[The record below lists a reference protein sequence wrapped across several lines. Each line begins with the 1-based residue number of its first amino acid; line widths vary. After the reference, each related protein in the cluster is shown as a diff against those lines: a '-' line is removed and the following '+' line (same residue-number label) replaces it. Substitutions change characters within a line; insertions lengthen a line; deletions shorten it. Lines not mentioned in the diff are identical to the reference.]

1 MVGQRQRESP
11 KPDLINQRET
21 TMLKS
26 ELNANETLRPLQDA
40 ELDLVNG
47 GIMGGCIRMPT
58 LPPIVQPTDW
68 TFKDVF
74 ARYTLG
80 V

>member
-1 MVGQRQRESP
+1 MS
-11 KPDLINQRET
+11 KTDII
-21 TMLKS
+21 S
-26 ELNANETLRPLQDA
+26 NEAIRPLQDA

-47 GIMGGCIRMPT
+47 GVIDGCIRMPQM
-58 LPPIVQPTDW
+58 PGPIVLPGDW

-74 ARYTLG
+74 AKWTIG

>member
-1 MVGQRQRESP
+1 MRKTEAFS
-11 KPDLINQRET
+11 
-21 TMLKS
+21 
-26 ELNANETLRPLQDA
+26 NETIRPLQDA

-47 GIMGGCIRMPT
+47 GIIDGCIPRPKMPG
-58 LPPIVQPTDW
+58 PIVIPGDW

-74 ARYTLG
+74 AKYTLG

>member
-1 MVGQRQRESP
+1 MRKTIS
-11 KPDLINQRET
+11 
-21 TMLKS
+21 
-26 ELNANETLRPLQDA
+26 NEAIRPLQDA

-47 GIMGGCIRMPT
+47 GIIDGCIRLPKMPG
-58 LPPIVQPTDW
+58 PIVGPADW

-74 ARYTLG
+74 AKYTFG

>member
-1 MVGQRQRESP
+1 MRKTE
-11 KPDLINQRET
+11 INT
-21 TMLKS
+21 
-26 ELNANETLRPLQDA
+26 NEAIRPLQDA

-47 GIMGGCIRMPT
+47 GIIDGCIRSPKR
-58 LPPIVQPTDW
+58 PAPIVGPADW

-74 ARYTLG
+74 AKYTIG